1 MHKIEMGT
9 VKPEN
14 FTAAWDGQYSFFSHL
29 EYACGIPNLLFAITT
44 VKENG
49 KPNVCFH
56 SWSTFCGDGQAF
68 HAILGG
74 LGQHGHTCKNITRT
88 GEFVVNFLSK
98 DYYDSLIATIHK
110 NGEDQDEFEAGGFTA
125 ENAETVGVP
134 RIGEAFLC
142 LECKLD
148 QTLDLSGAGI
158 ISLVAGKVTHI
169 AMQPEYALGIDKKYG
184 EAGFMYNIHSPKN
197 LVTGEGNTG
206 GIAILDIIRK
216 ESE

>member
-14 FTAAWDGQYSFFSHL
+14 FTATWDGQYNFFSHL
-29 EYACGIPNLLFAITT
+29 EFACGIPNLLFAITT

-49 KPNVCFH
+49 QPNVCFH

-74 LGQHGHTCKNITRT
+74 VSQHGHSYKNIART

-98 DYYDSLIATIHK
+98 SYYDNLAATIH
-110 NGEDQDEFEAGGFTA
+110 NNSEDQDEFLAGCFTK
-125 ENAETVGVP
+125 EKAETVNVP
-134 RIGEAFLC
+134 RIREAFLC

-148 QTLDLSGAGI
+148 QALDLSGAGF
-158 ISLVAGKVTHI
+158 ISLVIGKVTHI
-169 AMQPEYALGIDKKYG
+169 AMQPEYALGIDEKYG
-184 EAGFMYNIHSPKN
+184 DNGFMFNVHSPKN
-197 LVTGEGNTG
+197 LVTGEGNISG
-206 GIAILDIIRK
+206 VAVIDIKRRNA
-216 ESE
+216 E

>member
-14 FTAAWDGQYSFFSHL
+14 FTATWDGQYSFFSHL
-29 EYACGIPNLLFAITT
+29 EYACGIPNPLFAITT
-44 VKENG
+44 LKENG

-74 LGQHGHTCKNITRT
+74 LSQHGHTYKNITRT

-98 DYYDSLIATIHK
+98 DHYDSLIATIHK

-125 ENAETVGVP
+125 EKAETIGVP

-148 QTLDLSGAGI
+148 QTLDLSQAGI

-184 EAGFMYNIHSPKN
+184 EEGFMFNIHSPKN
-197 LVTGEGNTG
+197 LVTGEGSAS
-206 GIAILDIIRK
+206 GIAVLDIVRRIT
-216 ESE
+216 E